1 MTAWGKIAFDPN
13 ITTKIKAN
21 VTDSVTFFKMEAD
34 IMLKNRKISYKVY
47 LALLPLVLLLSLFFA
62 GVFSYEDTD
71 LFNIPDKLVMLSK
84 HFWEFKRYFNKYTL
98 QCLGWGICIWVFLCY
113 YIMDKMR
120 NWQSHIA
127 YGSEDWGDAEDITK
141 RRASKDE
148 SLNRIISKNLKIDTQ
163 GDGKASNNNMVV
175 VASSGKFKTTSVV
188 VPNLLA
194 GGANKIVL
202 DVKGEL
208 MKKYGLYLIEK
219 GYTVRCLNL
228 KYPEQSDRYNPFAYI
243 ETEED
248 IIKLI
253 ANIQKSLTPPDAM
266 KGDPFWDDGVALY
279 LQSVFYYEWW
289 YAKKEGRVGTFN
301 NVLKL
306 VNLEAQKDLSKPV
319 EKGKQPVTMLQTKMD
334 ELAEE
339 DGSDNPAVRDYR
351 KLKDGAAET
360 VRSII
365 IIANAK
371 LKLCETKALKRIF
384 EEDDMHINEFATGVG
399 GTLKKNT
406 KNKLIIFLCVDDS
419 DTSYNFVCS
428 MLYSQS
434 LTILMRMAD
443 NDFDGSLPIAL
454 ELWLDEFYAG
464 ARPAD
469 CAQLMGVIRSR
480 NISMIPILQSISQ
493 LKDLYQGEKAEIIH
507 DNVPIFWFGG
517 CGQGA
522 IETQKAISELLGK
535 STVDIASDGSN
546 GNNRSNNYQK
556 TGRELMTPAEVKNMD
571 KHNCVVFLEDERPI
585 FDRKSLPWEN
595 NPLYDHAMQLNKKSG
610 VNGYVVEPKSM
621 IDPHTGE
628 YVTIKN
634 STNIEETTK
643 LPAGAKTID
652 IYSDEFLHMNFNKK
666 EPSDGEVSE
675 EIKKLYAINKS
686 VEQKSKKR
694 KDTTKQNINENVTE
708 SVTLNPDTN
717 DVMDKMDD
725 ITNDMTGIPE
735 TIEDGIINC
744 FSNMNESQRELIQTA
759 IENGMPDMLI
769 RRMFTMNYEKMKQLF
784 DSYFAV

>member
-1 MTAWGKIAFDPN
+1 
-13 ITTKIKAN
+13 
-21 VTDSVTFFKMEAD
+21 
-34 IMLKNRKISYKVY
+34 MLKNRKISYKVY
-47 LALLPLVLLLSLFFA
+47 LVLLAAVMLFSLFFA
-62 GVFSYEDTD
+62 GIFSYEDTNI
-71 LFNIPDKLVMLSK
+71 LNIPDKLSELAG
-84 HFWEFKRYFNKYTL
+84 HFWQYNRYFNKYTL
-98 QCLGWGICIWVFLCY
+98 QCLGWGFLAWIFLCY
-113 YIMDKMR
+113 VIMDKMR

-141 RRASKDE
+141 RRANKDE
-148 SLNRIISKNLKIDTQ
+148 SYNRIISKNLRIDTQ
-163 GDGKASNNNMVV
+163 GKGKASNNNMVV

-188 VPNLLA
+188 VPNLLS

-208 MKKYGLYLIEK
+208 MRDYGLYLKEK
-219 GYTVRCLNL
+219 GCTIRCLNL
-228 KYPEQSDRYNPFAYI
+228 KYPEQSDRYNPFEYI

-253 ANIQKSLTPPDAM
+253 ANIQKSITPPDAM
-266 KGDPFWDDGVALY
+266 KGEPFWDDGVALY
-279 LQSVFYYEWW
+279 LQSLFYYEWW
-289 YAKKEGRVGTFN
+289 YAEKEGRTKEFN
-301 NVLKL
+301 NVLIL

-334 ELAEE
+334 ELAAE
-339 DGSDNPAVRDYR
+339 DSPDNPAVRDYR

-365 IIANAK
+365 IITNAK

-384 EEDDMHINEFATGVG
+384 EEDDMHLKEFATGVG
-399 GTLKKNT
+399 GTLEKPN

-428 MLYSQS
+428 MLYSQA

-443 NDFDGSLPIAL
+443 NNLGGSLPIPL

-480 NISMIPILQSISQ
+480 NISMIPILQSVSQ

-507 DNVPIFWFGG
+507 DNCPIFWFGG

-535 STVDIASDGSN
+535 ATVDIASDGSN

-556 TGRELMTPAEVKNMD
+556 AGRELMTPAEVKKMD
-571 KHNCVVFLEDERPI
+571 KHNCIVFLEDEGPI
-585 FDRKSLPWEN
+585 LDRKSLPWEG
-595 NPLYDHAMQLNKKSG
+595 NPLFKHAMQLNKESG
-610 VNGYVVEPKSM
+610 VGGYIVEPKSM

-628 YVTIKN
+628 YVTIHN
-634 STNIEETTK
+634 SINIEETSEIPEGVK
-643 LPAGAKTID
+643 SID
-652 IYSDEFLHMNFNKK
+652 IFSDEFLHMNFTYKEPADSDISDELKRLYALESNFNKK
-666 EPSDGEVSE
+666 EQRR
-675 EIKKLYAINKS
+675 KTANKAN
-686 VEQKSKKR
+686 K
-694 KDTTKQNINENVTE
+694 NVTE
-708 SVTLNPDTN
+708 YVTSENSNT
-717 DVMDKMDD
+717 DKMDKIDNKDTSDD
-725 ITNDMTGIPE
+725 IPDS
-735 TIEDGIINC
+735 IEDGIIQY
-744 FSNMNESQRELIQTA
+744 FSHMNENQRKLIQAA
-759 IENGMPDMLI
+759 IENGMPDMFI
-769 RRMFTMNYEKMKQLF
+769 RRMFRMDYEKMKQYY
-784 DSYFAV
+784 DSYFVE

>member
-1 MTAWGKIAFDPN
+1 
-13 ITTKIKAN
+13 
-21 VTDSVTFFKMEAD
+21 
-34 IMLKNRKISYKVY
+34 MLKNRKISYKVY
-47 LALLPLVLLLSLFFA
+47 LALLLVVLLFSLFFS
-62 GVFSYEDTD
+62 GVFSYEDTN
-71 LFNIPDKLVMLSK
+71 LLNIPDKLVILSK

-127 YGSEDWGDAEDITK
+127 YGSEDWGDAKDVTK

-194 GGANKIVL
+194 GSANKVVL

-219 GYTVRCLNL
+219 GCTVRCLNL
-228 KYPEQSDRYNPFAYI
+228 KYPQLSDRYNPCEYL

-253 ANIQKSLTPPDAM
+253 ANIHKSLDKPDAM
-266 KGDPFWDDGVALY
+266 KGDQFWDDGVDFY
-279 LQSVFYYEWW
+279 LQSIFYYEW
-289 YAKKEGRVGTFN
+289 YQSKKDNRKALFN
-301 NVLKL
+301 NVLSL
-306 VNLEAQKDLSKPV
+306 VNDEAKIDETIPV
-319 EKGKQPVTMLQTKMD
+319 EKGQKPITELQKKMD
-334 ELAEE
+334 ALAKE
-339 DGSDNPAVRDYR
+339 DSPDNPAVRDYR
-351 KLKDGAAET
+351 KLKDGATET
-360 VRSII
+360 VRSILI
-365 IIANAK
+365 ITNAK
-371 LKLCETKALKRIF
+371 LKLCQTKALKRIF
-384 EEDDMHINEFATGVG
+384 EEDDMHLKEFATGVG
-399 GTLKKNT
+399 GTLEKPN

-428 MLYSQS
+428 MLYSQA

-443 NDFDGSLPIAL
+443 NDFDGSLPTAL

-480 NISMIPILQSISQ
+480 NISMIPILQSTSQ

-507 DNVPIFWFGG
+507 DNVPIFYFGG

-535 STVDIASDGSN
+535 STVDIASDGNN

-571 KHNCVVFLEDERPI
+571 KHNCIIFLEDEQPI
-585 FDRKSLPWEN
+585 FDRKALPWED
-595 NPLYDHAMQLNKKSG
+595 NPLFDHAMQLNKESG
-610 VNGYVVEPKSM
+610 VNGYVVKPKSM
-621 IDPHTGE
+621 IDPHTGD
-628 YVTIKN
+628 YVTINN

-643 LPAGAKTID
+643 LPDAAKTID
-652 IYSDEFLHMNFNKK
+652 IYSDEFLHMNFETKDV
-666 EPSDGEVSE
+666 SDQDVSE
-675 EIKKLYAINKS
+675 EIKRLYAINES
-686 VEQKSKKR
+686 VKSKAEKRQTR
-694 KDTTKQNINENVTE
+694 KDSINKNVTE
-708 SVTLNPDTN
+708 SVTSENSNT
-717 DVMDKMDD
+717 DKMDNKDTSND
-725 ITNDMTGIPE
+725 IPDS
-735 TIEDGIINC
+735 IEDGIIQY
-744 FSNMNESQRELIQTA
+744 FSHMNENQRELIQAA
-759 IENGMPDMLI
+759 IENGMPDILI
-769 RRMFTMNYEKMKQLF
+769 RRMFIMDYEKMKQF
-784 DSYFAV
+784 YDSYFAA

>member
-1 MTAWGKIAFDPN
+1 
-13 ITTKIKAN
+13 
-21 VTDSVTFFKMEAD
+21 
-34 IMLKNRKISYKVY
+34 MLKNRKISYKVY
-47 LALLPLVLLLSLFFA
+47 LALLLVVLLFSLFFS
-62 GVFSYEDTD
+62 GVFSYEDTN
-71 LFNIPDKLVMLSK
+71 LLNIPDKLVILSK

-127 YGSEDWGDAEDITK
+127 YGSEDWGDAKDVTK

-194 GGANKIVL
+194 GSANKIVL

-208 MKKYGLYLIEK
+208 MKMYGLYLIEK

-228 KYPEQSDRYNPFAYI
+228 KYPEKSDRYNPFAYI

-253 ANIQKSLTPPDAM
+253 ANIQKSITPPDAM
-266 KGDPFWDDGVALY
+266 KGEPFWDDGVALY
-279 LQSVFYYEWW
+279 LQSLFYYEWW
-289 YAKKEGRVGTFN
+289 YAEKEGRTKEFN
-301 NVLKL
+301 NVLIL
-306 VNLEAQKDLSKPV
+306 VNLEARKDLSKPV

-334 ELAEE
+334 ELAAE
-339 DGSDNPAVRDYR
+339 DSPDNPAVRDYR

-365 IIANAK
+365 IITNAK

-384 EEDDMHINEFATGVG
+384 EEDDMHLKEFATGVG
-399 GTLKKNT
+399 GTLEKPN

-428 MLYSQS
+428 MLYSQAS
-434 LTILMRMAD
+434 TILMRMAD
-443 NDFDGSLPIAL
+443 NDFDGSLPTAL

-480 NISMIPILQSISQ
+480 NISMIPILQSVSQ

-507 DNVPIFWFGG
+507 DNCPVFWFGG

-522 IETQKAISELLGK
+522 IETQKTISELLGK
-535 STVDIASDGSN
+535 ATVDIASDGNN

-571 KHNCVVFLEDERPI
+571 KHNCIIFLEDEKPI
-585 FDRKSLPWEN
+585 FDRKALPWED
-595 NPLYDHAMQLNKKSG
+595 NPLFDHAMQLNKESG
-610 VNGYVVEPKSM
+610 VGGYIVEPKSM

-628 YVTIKN
+628 YVTIHN
-634 STNIEETTK
+634 SINIEETSEIPEGVK
-643 LPAGAKTID
+643 SID
-652 IYSDEFLHMNFNKK
+652 IFSDEFLHMNFTYKEPADSDISDELKRLYALESNFNKK
-666 EPSDGEVSE
+666 EQRR
-675 EIKKLYAINKS
+675 KTANKAN
-686 VEQKSKKR
+686 K
-694 KDTTKQNINENVTE
+694 NVTE
-708 SVTLNPDTN
+708 YVTSENSNT
-717 DVMDKMDD
+717 DKMDKIDNKDTSDD
-725 ITNDMTGIPE
+725 IPDS
-735 TIEDGIINC
+735 IEDGIIQY
-744 FSNMNESQRELIQTA
+744 FSHMNENQRELIQAA
-759 IENGMPDMLI
+759 IENGMPDMFI
-769 RRMFTMNYEKMKQLF
+769 RRMFRMNYEKMKQYY
-784 DSYFAV
+784 DSYFIE

>member
-1 MTAWGKIAFDPN
+1 
-13 ITTKIKAN
+13 
-21 VTDSVTFFKMEAD
+21 
-34 IMLKNRKISYKVY
+34 MLKNRKISYKVY
-47 LALLPLVLLLSLFFA
+47 LVLLAAVMLFSLFFA
-62 GVFSYEDTD
+62 GIFSYEDTNI
-71 LFNIPDKLVMLSK
+71 LNIPDKLSELAG
-84 HFWEFKRYFNKYTL
+84 HFWQYNRYFNKYTL
-98 QCLGWGICIWVFLCY
+98 QCLGWGFLAWIFLCY
-113 YIMDKMR
+113 VIMDKMR

-141 RRASKDE
+141 RRANKDE
-148 SLNRIISKNLKIDTQ
+148 SYNRIISKNLRIDTQ
-163 GDGKASNNNMVV
+163 GKGKASNNNMVV

-188 VPNLLA
+188 VPNLLS

-208 MKKYGLYLIEK
+208 MRDYGLYLKEK
-219 GYTVRCLNL
+219 GCTIRCLNL
-228 KYPEQSDRYNPFAYI
+228 KYPEQSDRYNPFEYI

-253 ANIQKSLTPPDAM
+253 ANIQKSITPPDAL

-279 LQSVFYYEWW
+279 LQSLFYYEWW
-289 YAKKEGRVGTFN
+289 YAEKEGRTKEFN
-301 NVLKL
+301 NVLIL
-306 VNLEAQKDLSKPV
+306 VNLEARKDLSKPV

-334 ELAEE
+334 ELADE
-339 DGSDNPAVRDYR
+339 DSPDNPAVRDYR

-365 IIANAK
+365 IITNAK

-384 EEDDMHINEFATGVG
+384 EKDDMHLKEFATGVG
-399 GTLKKNT
+399 GTLEKPN

-428 MLYSQS
+428 MLYSQA

-443 NDFDGSLPIAL
+443 NNLGGSLPIPL

-480 NISMIPILQSISQ
+480 NISMIPILQSVSQ

-507 DNVPIFWFGG
+507 DNCPIFWFGG

-535 STVDIASDGSN
+535 ATVDIASDGSN

-556 TGRELMTPAEVKNMD
+556 TGRELMTPAEVKKMD
-571 KHNCVVFLEDERPI
+571 KHNCIVFLEDERPI
-585 FDRKSLPWEN
+585 LDRKSLPWEG
-595 NPLYDHAMQLNKKSG
+595 NPLFKHAMQLNKESG
-610 VNGYVVEPKSM
+610 VGGYIVEPKSM

-628 YVTIKN
+628 YVTIHN
-634 STNIEETTK
+634 SINIEETSEIPEGVK
-643 LPAGAKTID
+643 PID
-652 IYSDEFLHMNFNKK
+652 IFSDEFLHMNFTYKEPADSDISDELKRLYALESNFNKK
-666 EPSDGEVSE
+666 EQRR
-675 EIKKLYAINKS
+675 KTANKAN
-686 VEQKSKKR
+686 K
-694 KDTTKQNINENVTE
+694 NVTE
-708 SVTLNPDTN
+708 SVTSENSNT
-717 DVMDKMDD
+717 DKMDKIDNKYTSDD
-725 ITNDMTGIPE
+725 IPDS
-735 TIEDGIINC
+735 IEDGIIQY
-744 FSNMNESQRELIQTA
+744 FSHMNENQRELIQAA
-759 IENGMPDMLI
+759 IEDGMPDMFI
-769 RRMFTMNYEKMKQLF
+769 RRMFRMDYEKMKQYY
-784 DSYFAV
+784 DSYFVE

>member
-1 MTAWGKIAFDPN
+1 
-13 ITTKIKAN
+13 
-21 VTDSVTFFKMEAD
+21 
-34 IMLKNRKISYKVY
+34 MLKNRKISYKVY
-47 LALLPLVLLLSLFFA
+47 LVLLAAVMLFSLFFA
-62 GVFSYEDTD
+62 GIFSYEDTNI
-71 LFNIPDKLVMLSK
+71 LNIPDKLSELAG
-84 HFWEFKRYFNKYTL
+84 HFWQYNRYFNKYTL
-98 QCLGWGICIWVFLCY
+98 QCLGWGFLAWIFLCY
-113 YIMDKMR
+113 VIMDKMR

-141 RRASKDE
+141 RRANKDE
-148 SLNRIISKNLKIDTQ
+148 SYNRIISKNLRIDTQ
-163 GDGKASNNNMVV
+163 GKGKASNNNMVV

-188 VPNLLA
+188 VPNLLS

-208 MKKYGLYLIEK
+208 MRDYGLYLKEK
-219 GYTVRCLNL
+219 GCTIRCLNL
-228 KYPEQSDRYNPFAYI
+228 KYPEQSDRYNPFEYI

-253 ANIQKSLTPPDAM
+253 ANIQKSITPPDAM
-266 KGDPFWDDGVALY
+266 KGEPFWDDGVALY
-279 LQSVFYYEWW
+279 LQSLFYYEWW
-289 YAKKEGRVGTFN
+289 YAEKEGRTKEFN
-301 NVLKL
+301 NVLIL

-334 ELAEE
+334 ELAAE
-339 DGSDNPAVRDYR
+339 DSPDNPAVRDYR

-365 IIANAK
+365 IITNAK

-384 EEDDMHINEFATGVG
+384 EEDDMHLKEFATGVG
-399 GTLKKNT
+399 GTLEKPN

-428 MLYSQS
+428 MLYSQA

-443 NDFDGSLPIAL
+443 NNLGGSLPIPL

-480 NISMIPILQSISQ
+480 NISMIPILQSVSQ

-507 DNVPIFWFGG
+507 DNCPIFWFGG

-535 STVDIASDGSN
+535 ATVDIASDGSN

-556 TGRELMTPAEVKNMD
+556 AGRELMTPAEVKKMD
-571 KHNCVVFLEDERPI
+571 KHNCIVFLEDERPI
-585 FDRKSLPWEN
+585 LDRKSLPWEG
-595 NPLYDHAMQLNKKSG
+595 NPLFKHAMQLNKESG
-610 VNGYVVEPKSM
+610 VGGYIVEPKSM

-628 YVTIKN
+628 YVTIHN
-634 STNIEETTK
+634 SINIEETSEIPEGVK
-643 LPAGAKTID
+643 PID
-652 IYSDEFLHMNFNKK
+652 IFSDEFLHMNFTYKEPADSDISDELKRLYVLESNFNKK
-666 EPSDGEVSE
+666 EQRRKTANKANKNVRAYVTSE
-675 EIKKLYAINKS
+675 NS
-686 VEQKSKKR
+686 N
-694 KDTTKQNINENVTE
+694 T
-708 SVTLNPDTN
+708 
-717 DVMDKMDD
+717 DKMDKIDNKDTSDD
-725 ITNDMTGIPE
+725 IPDS
-735 TIEDGIINC
+735 IEDGIIQY
-744 FSNMNESQRELIQTA
+744 FSHMNENQRKLIQAA
-759 IENGMPDMLI
+759 IENGMPDMFI
-769 RRMFTMNYEKMKQLF
+769 RRMFRMDYEKMKQYY
-784 DSYFAV
+784 DSYFVE

>member
-1 MTAWGKIAFDPN
+1 
-13 ITTKIKAN
+13 
-21 VTDSVTFFKMEAD
+21 
-34 IMLKNRKISYKVY
+34 MLF
-47 LALLPLVLLLSLFFA
+47 SLFFA
-62 GVFSYEDTD
+62 GIFSYEDTNI
-71 LFNIPDKLVMLSK
+71 LNIPDKLSELAG
-84 HFWEFKRYFNKYTL
+84 HFWQYNRYFNKYTL
-98 QCLGWGICIWVFLCY
+98 QCLGWGFLAWIFLCY
-113 YIMDKMR
+113 VIMDKMR

-141 RRASKDE
+141 RRANKDE
-148 SLNRIISKNLKIDTQ
+148 SYNRIISKNLRIDTQ
-163 GDGKASNNNMVV
+163 GKGKASNNNMVV

-188 VPNLLA
+188 VPNLLS

-208 MKKYGLYLIEK
+208 MRDYGLYLKEK
-219 GYTVRCLNL
+219 GCTIRCLNL
-228 KYPEQSDRYNPFAYI
+228 KYPEQSDRYNPFEYI

-253 ANIQKSLTPPDAM
+253 ANIQKSITPPDAM
-266 KGDPFWDDGVALY
+266 KGEPFWDDGVALY
-279 LQSVFYYEWW
+279 LQSLFYYEWW
-289 YAKKEGRVGTFN
+289 YAEKEGRTKEFN
-301 NVLKL
+301 NVLIL

-334 ELAEE
+334 ELAAE
-339 DGSDNPAVRDYR
+339 DSPDNPAVRDYR

-365 IIANAK
+365 IITNAK

-384 EEDDMHINEFATGVG
+384 EEDDMHLKEFATGVG
-399 GTLKKNT
+399 GTLEKPN

-428 MLYSQS
+428 MLYSQA

-443 NDFDGSLPIAL
+443 NNLGGSLPIPL

-480 NISMIPILQSISQ
+480 NISMIPILQSVSQ

-507 DNVPIFWFGG
+507 DNCPIFWFGG

-535 STVDIASDGSN
+535 ATVDIASDGSN

-556 TGRELMTPAEVKNMD
+556 AGRELMTPAEVKKMD
-571 KHNCVVFLEDERPI
+571 KHNCIVFLEDERPI
-585 FDRKSLPWEN
+585 LDRKSLPWEG
-595 NPLYDHAMQLNKKSG
+595 NPLFKHAMQLNKESG
-610 VNGYVVEPKSM
+610 VGGYIVEPKSM

-628 YVTIKN
+628 YVTIHN
-634 STNIEETTK
+634 SINIEETSEIPEGVK
-643 LPAGAKTID
+643 SID
-652 IYSDEFLHMNFNKK
+652 IFSDEFLHMNFTYKEPADSDISDELKRLYALESNFNKK
-666 EPSDGEVSE
+666 EQRR
-675 EIKKLYAINKS
+675 KTANKAN
-686 VEQKSKKR
+686 K
-694 KDTTKQNINENVTE
+694 NVTE
-708 SVTLNPDTN
+708 YVTSENSNT
-717 DVMDKMDD
+717 DKMDKIDNKDTSDD
-725 ITNDMTGIPE
+725 IPDS
-735 TIEDGIINC
+735 IEDGIIQY
-744 FSNMNESQRELIQTA
+744 FSHMNENQRKLIQAA
-759 IENGMPDMLI
+759 IENGMPDMFI
-769 RRMFTMNYEKMKQLF
+769 RRMFRMDYEKMKQYY
-784 DSYFAV
+784 DSYFVE

>member
-1 MTAWGKIAFDPN
+1 
-13 ITTKIKAN
+13 
-21 VTDSVTFFKMEAD
+21 
-34 IMLKNRKISYKVY
+34 MLKNRKISYKVY
-47 LALLPLVLLLSLFFA
+47 LALLPIVLLFSLFFA
-62 GVFSYEDTD
+62 GVFSYEDTN
-71 LFNIPDKLVMLSK
+71 LLNIPDKLVILSK

-148 SLNRIISKNLKIDTQ
+148 SLNRIISKNLRIDTQ

-188 VPNLLA
+188 VPNLLE
-194 GGANKIVL
+194 GGANKVIL
-202 DVKGEL
+202 DVKGEI

-219 GYTVRCLNL
+219 GFTVRCLNL
-228 KYPEQSDRYNPFAYI
+228 KYPQLSDRYNPCEYL

-253 ANIQKSLTPPDAM
+253 ANIHKSLDKPDAM
-266 KGDPFWDDGVALY
+266 KGDQFWDDGVDFY
-279 LQSVFYYEWW
+279 LQSIFYYEW
-289 YAKKEGRVGTFN
+289 YQSKKDNRKALFN
-301 NVLKL
+301 NVLSL
-306 VNLEAQKDLSKPV
+306 VNDEAKIDETIPV
-319 EKGKQPVTMLQTKMD
+319 EKGQKPITELQKKMD
-334 ELAEE
+334 ALAKE
-339 DGSDNPAVRDYR
+339 DSPDNPAVRDYR
-351 KLKDGAAET
+351 KLKNGATET
-360 VRSII
+360 VRSILI
-365 IIANAK
+365 ITNAK
-371 LKLCETKALKRIF
+371 LKLCQTKALKRIF
-384 EEDDMHINEFATGVG
+384 EEDDMNIKEFATGVG
-399 GTLKKNT
+399 GTLEKPT

-419 DTSYNFVCS
+419 DQSYNFVCS
-428 MLYSQS
+428 MLYSQAS
-434 LTILMRMAD
+434 TILMRMAD
-443 NDFDGSLPIAL
+443 NDFDGKLPIPL
-454 ELWLDEFYAG
+454 EMWLDEFYAG

-480 NISMIPILQSISQ
+480 NISMIPILQSVSQ
-493 LKDLYQGEKAEIIH
+493 LKDLYQGDKAEIIH

-535 STVDIASDGSN
+535 STVDISSDGYN

-571 KHNCVVFLEDERPI
+571 KHNCVVFLEDERPV

-595 NPLYDHAMQLNKKSG
+595 NPLYDHAMQLNKESG
-610 VNGYVVEPKSM
+610 VSGYVVEPKSM
-621 IDPHTGE
+621 IDPHTGD
-628 YVTIKN
+628 YVTINN
-634 STNIEETTK
+634 SKNIEETTQ
-643 LPAGAKTID
+643 LPEAAKTID

-666 EPSDGEVSE
+666 EPSDEDVSE
-675 EIKKLYAINKS
+675 EIKKLCAINKS

-694 KDTTKQNINENVTE
+694 KAKAKQNMNENVTD
-708 SVTLNPDTN
+708 SVTFGSNTSD
-717 DVMDKMDD
+717 MIDKMDIKNTMAD
-725 ITNDMTGIPE
+725 VPK
-735 TIEDGIINC
+735 TIEDGIITY
-744 FSNMNESQRELIQTA
+744 FSNMDENQRELIQTA

-769 RRMFTMNYEKMKQLF
+769 RRMFIMDYEKMKQF
-784 DSYFAV
+784 YDSYFAA

>member
-1 MTAWGKIAFDPN
+1 
-13 ITTKIKAN
+13 
-21 VTDSVTFFKMEAD
+21 
-34 IMLKNRKISYKVY
+34 MLKNRKISYKVY
-47 LALLPLVLLLSLFFA
+47 LALLPIVLLFSLFFA
-62 GVFSYEDTD
+62 GVFSYEDTN
-71 LFNIPDKLVMLSK
+71 LLNIPDKLVILSK

-127 YGSEDWGDAEDITK
+127 YGSEDWGDAKDVTK

-194 GGANKIVL
+194 GSANKIVL

-228 KYPEQSDRYNPFAYI
+228 KYPEQSDRYNPCEYL

-253 ANIQKSLTPPDAM
+253 ANIHKSLDKPDSM
-266 KGDPFWDDGVALY
+266 KGEQFWDDGVDFY
-279 LQSVFYYEWW
+279 LQSIFYYEW
-289 YAKKEGRVGTFN
+289 YQSKKDNRKALFN
-301 NVLKL
+301 NVLSL
-306 VNLEAQKDLSKPV
+306 VNDEAKIDETIPV
-319 EKGKQPVTMLQTKMD
+319 EKGQKPITELQKKMD
-334 ELAEE
+334 ALAKE
-339 DGSDNPAVRDYR
+339 DSPDNPAVRDYR
-351 KLKDGAAET
+351 KLKNGATET
-360 VRSII
+360 VRSILI
-365 IIANAK
+365 ITNAK
-371 LKLCETKALKRIF
+371 LKLCQTKALKRIF
-384 EEDDMHINEFATGVG
+384 EEDDMNIKEFATGVG
-399 GTLKKNT
+399 GTLEKPT

-419 DTSYNFVCS
+419 DQSYNFVCS
-428 MLYSQS
+428 MLYSQAS
-434 LTILMRMAD
+434 TILMRMAD
-443 NDFDGSLPIAL
+443 NDFDGKLPIPL
-454 ELWLDEFYAG
+454 EMWLDEFYAG

-480 NISMIPILQSISQ
+480 NISMIPILQSVSQ
-493 LKDLYQGEKAEIIH
+493 LKDLYQGDKAEIIH

-535 STVDIASDGSN
+535 STVDISSDGYN

-571 KHNCVVFLEDERPI
+571 KHNCIIFLEDEQPI
-585 FDRKSLPWEN
+585 FDRKALPWED
-595 NPLYDHAMQLNKKSG
+595 NPLFDHAMQLNKESG
-610 VNGYVVEPKSM
+610 VNGYVVKPKSM

-628 YVTIKN
+628 YITINN
-634 STNIEETTK
+634 SKNIEETTQ
-643 LPAGAKTID
+643 LPEAAKTID

-666 EPSDGEVSE
+666 EPSDEDVSE

-694 KDTTKQNINENVTE
+694 KAKAKQNMNENVTD
-708 SVTLNPDTN
+708 SVTFGSNTSD
-717 DVMDKMDD
+717 MIDKMDIKNTMAD
-725 ITNDMTGIPE
+725 VPK
-735 TIEDGIINC
+735 TIEDGIITY
-744 FSNMNESQRELIQTA
+744 FSNMDENQRELIQTA

-769 RRMFTMNYEKMKQLF
+769 RRMFIMDYEKMKQF
-784 DSYFAV
+784 YDSYFAA